1 MSLCPPSLPPY
12 LPMTPPPPFHGQ
24 LQLHGRIWVRD
35 YSQPYDFLIPLMN
48 M

>member
-1 MSLCPPSLPPY
+1 MSLCPPSLLPY
-12 LPMTPPPPFHGQ
+12 LPMTPPPPGQLQ

-35 YSQPYDFLIPLMN
+35 YSQPYDFLIPLLN